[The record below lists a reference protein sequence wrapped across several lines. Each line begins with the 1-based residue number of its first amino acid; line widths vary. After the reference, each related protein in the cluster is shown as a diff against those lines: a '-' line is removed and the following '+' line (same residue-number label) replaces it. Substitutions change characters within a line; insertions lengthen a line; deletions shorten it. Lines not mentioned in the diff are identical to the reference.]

1 MNGIT
6 NIMINIIIIILLLL
20 LLLSLL
26 LLLLELYSLLIM
38 HISEENN
45 VKVCLFVVFLRN
57 NRKPTQLVRDRW
69 GSVTVKK
76 PKANPM

>member
-1 MNGIT
+1 
-6 NIMINIIIIILLLL
+6 
-20 LLLSLL
+20 
-26 LLLLELYSLLIM
+26 M

-69 GSVTVKK
+69 GSVTVKNPKQTQCDFFK
-76 PKANPM
+76 PTEQLEEDMKKKKRKTAMNPTN